1 MPLLKNNNWLYKSFI
16 HDVKD
21 FPKPGITFKD
31 IQPLLANPT
40 IFDSAIKEMSNLVQK
55 PDYWVGIDSRG
66 FIMASS
72 LSTNTGIG
80 LKLIRKKGKLPPPVT
95 SISYDLEYGSDTIE
109 LQPGKG
115 NVVIIDDVYATG
127 GTMNAAEKLCKE
139 AGYNVIDK
147 LVLIDLCFLHPTANV
162 KSLIKYE

>member
-1 MPLLKNNNWLYKSFI
+1 MSLLKNNNWLYKSFI

-72 LSTNTGIG
+72 LSIDTGIG
-80 LKLIRKKGKLPPPVT
+80 LKLIRKKGKLPPPIT

-115 NVVIIDDVYATG
+115 NVVIVDDVYATG

-147 LVLIDLCFLHPTANV
+147 LVLIDLCFLHPITNI

>member
-1 MPLLKNNNWLYKSFI
+1 MSLLKNNNWLYKSFI

-31 IQPLLANPT
+31 IQPLLANP
-40 IFDSAIKEMSNLVQK
+40 IMFNNAIKEMSNLVQK

-72 LSTNTGIG
+72 LSINTGIG
-80 LKLIRKKGKLPPPVT
+80 LKLIRKKDKLPPPVA

-109 LQPGKG
+109 LQPGEG
-115 NVVIIDDVYATG
+115 NVVIVDDVYATG

-147 LVLIDLCFLHPTANV
+147 LVLIDLYFLHPTTNV

>member
-1 MPLLKNNNWLYKSFI
+1 MSLLKNNNWLYKSFI
-16 HDVKD
+16 HDIKD

-31 IQPLLANPT
+31 IQPLLANP
-40 IFDSAIKEMSNLVQK
+40 IVFNNAIKEMSNLVQK
-55 PDYWVGIDSRG
+55 PDYWIGIDSRG
-66 FIMASS
+66 FIIASS
-72 LSTNTGIG
+72 LSINTGIG
-80 LKLIRKKGKLPPPVT
+80 LKLIRKKGKLPPPIT

-115 NVVIIDDVYATG
+115 NVVIVDDVYATG
-127 GTMNAAEKLCKE
+127 GTMDAAEKLCKE

-147 LVLIDLCFLHPTANV
+147 LVLIDLCFLHPITNV

>member
-1 MPLLKNNNWLYKSFI
+1 MSLLKNNNWLYKSFI
-16 HDVKD
+16 HDIKD

-72 LSTNTGIG
+72 LSINTGIG
-80 LKLIRKKGKLPPPVT
+80 LKLIRKKGKLPPPIT
-95 SISYDLEYGSDTIE
+95 SISYDLEYDSDTIE

-115 NVVIIDDVYATG
+115 NVVIVDDVYATG

-147 LVLIDLCFLHPTANV
+147 LVLIDLCFLHPITNI

>member
-1 MPLLKNNNWLYKSFI
+1 MEFKSYI
-16 HDVKD
+16 NDVLN
-21 FPKPGITFKD
+21 FPKLGVTFKD
-31 IQPLLANPT
+31 IQPLLSNPT
-40 IFDSAIKEMSNLVQK
+40 VYNNAIKEMSNLVEI

-66 FIMASS
+66 FIMASALS
-72 LSTNTGIG
+72 LYTGVG
-80 LKLIRKKGKLPPPVT
+80 LKLIRKKGKLPPPIS

-109 LQPGKG
+109 MQPGKG

-127 GTMNAAEKLCKE
+127 GTMNASEKLCKE

-147 LVLIDLCFLHPTANV
+147 LVLIDLCFLHPTTNI

>member
-1 MPLLKNNNWLYKSFI
+1 MSLLKNNNWLYKSFI
-16 HDVKD
+16 HDIKD

-31 IQPLLANPT
+31 IQPLLANPVV
-40 IFDSAIKEMSNLVQK
+40 FDSAIKEMSNLVQK
-55 PDYWVGIDSRG
+55 PDYWIGIDSRG

-72 LSTNTGIG
+72 LSINTGIG
-80 LKLIRKKGKLPPPVT
+80 LKLIRKKGKLPPPIT
-95 SISYDLEYGSDTIE
+95 SISYDLEYGSDIIE

-115 NVVIIDDVYATG
+115 NVVIVDDVYATG
-127 GTMNAAEKLCKE
+127 GTMEAAEKLCKE

-147 LVLIDLCFLHPTANV
+147 LVLIDLCFLHPITNV

>member
-1 MPLLKNNNWLYKSFI
+1 MSLLKNNNWLYKSFI
-16 HDVKD
+16 HDIKD

-55 PDYWVGIDSRG
+55 PDYWIGIDSRG

-72 LSTNTGIG
+72 LSINTGIG
-80 LKLIRKKGKLPPPVT
+80 LKLIRKKGKLPPPIT

-115 NVVIIDDVYATG
+115 NVVIVDDVYATG
-127 GTMNAAEKLCKE
+127 GTMDAAEKLCKE

-147 LVLIDLCFLHPTANV
+147 LVLIDLCFLHPITNI